1 MTYRETAPRTSAN
14 LVDKIAVVLSKR
26 QDRIDLAA
34 GVFAELINGG
44 ANSATLWQRENRAS
58 TTFFVDQSSCRTE
71 AGEALDASKLEQWKE
86 WSENGSREPAMLD
99 NADDVFGGSAMS
111 KHSVIMPIH
120 AQDGS
125 VIALL
130 SVNHGN
136 EQRLQNHQLTPTVAQ
151 LLLNAIYTDKRS
163 SQNSTL
169 QLQNELWLEH
179 NHRLI
184 IQRIISRLDRDYVLQ
199 SAVDTL
205 GNMLKVSSCL
215 ILNCDP
221 SQKPRITHEY
231 VDPELSPLGL
241 GWSMAIPPVI
251 AAQMCERTTVLEES
265 GIRKHE
271 QSQIID
277 GAESMYESSIRSLV
291 GTPILSVGTS
301 LGALV
306 VQSDRERRWQREE
319 IKLLEATAHAI
330 SIALRNADLYQ
341 EAKEQVFN
349 LNLVSNLTRQL
360 STAVEQI
367 YRAPQKSEP
376 SLMMG
381 EDEDGVL
388 QAGKAPPLSARELEV
403 LRLIASGLANREIAQ
418 RLFLTESTVELHA
431 SRIRKKLKLKSRT
444 ALVKYACDNHLV

>member
-1 MTYRETAPRTSAN
+1 MTYRETAPRISAN
-14 LVDKIAVVLSKR
+14 LVDKIALVLSKR

-34 GVFAELINGG
+34 GVFNELIAMG
-44 ANSATLWQRENRAS
+44 ASSAILWQRESKTS
-58 TTFFVDQSSCRTE
+58 TSFFVDQSSFRIE
-71 AGEALDASKLEQWKE
+71 SGETLDASKLELWKGWTE
-86 WSENGSREPAMLD
+86 GLRETAVLD
-99 NADDVFGGSAMS
+99 NADDLFGGSAMS
-111 KHSVIMPIH
+111 KHAAILPIH
-120 AQDGS
+120 AADGS
-125 VIALL
+125 VLALL

-136 EQRLQNHQLTPTVAQ
+136 EQRLKNHQLTPTIAQ
-151 LLLNAIYTDKRS
+151 MLVNAIYTDKRAT
-163 SQNSTL
+163 QNSTL

-184 IQRIISRLDRDYVLQ
+184 IQRVISRLDRDYVLQ
-199 SAVDTL
+199 SAVDIL

-215 ILNCDP
+215 ILNCEP

-241 GWSMAIPPVI
+241 GWSMAIPTVI

-277 GAESMYESSIRSLV
+277 GADSMYESSIRCLV
-291 GTPILSVGTS
+291 GTPILSIGTS
-301 LGALV
+301 MGALV
-306 VQSDRERRWQREE
+306 VQSDRDRRWQREE

-376 SLMMG
+376 SMIIG
-381 EDEDGVL
+381 EDEDGNP
-388 QAGKAPPLSARELEV
+388 QTGKTPPLSARELEV